1 MMMMDNNRKEALDK
15 ATKAKQKMMVEA
27 EMMKQLQPTVPEV
40 TADNIDLQPMI
51 NPNPKPDGPV
61 INPNVFNPG
70 NLYPGISGTSK
81 LAANWNPMMDPAAG
95 QNLGI
100 AGTELIGTT
109 SPVASGRLG
118 IDLLS

>member
-1 MMMMDNNRKEALDK
+1 MDNNRKEALDK
-15 ATKAKQKMMVEA
+15 ASKAKQKMMVQA

-51 NPNPKPDGPV
+51 NLNPKPEGPV
-61 INPNVFNPG
+61 INANVFNAG
-70 NLYPGISGTSK
+70 NLYPGVSGTSK

-95 QNLGI
+95 QKLGI

-109 SPVASGRLG
+109 LPVASGRLG

>member
-15 ATKAKQKMMVEA
+15 ATKAKQKMMMAA

-40 TADNIDLQPMI
+40 TAANIDMQPAI
-51 NPNPKPDGPV
+51 IPNPKPEGPV

-95 QNLGI
+95 QNLGKE
-100 AGTELIGTT
+100 GPVGTT
-109 SPVASGRLG
+109 SPVTSGTLG
-118 IDLLS
+118 IDFLS

>member
-1 MMMMDNNRKEALDK
+1 MEDNRKEALNK
-15 ATKAKQKMMVEA
+15 ATKAKQKMAVEA

-40 TADNIDLQPMI
+40 TAGSIDMQPGI
-51 NPNPKPDGPV
+51 NPNPKPEGPV

-95 QNLGI
+95 QNLGKV
-100 AGTELIGTT
+100 GKVLEGPVGTT

>member
-1 MMMMDNNRKEALDK
+1 MMMDNNRKEALDK
-15 ATKAKQKMMVEA
+15 ATKAKQKMMIEA

-40 TADNIDLQPMI
+40 TADNTDLQPMI

-61 INPNVFNPG
+61 VNPNVFNPG

-95 QNLGI
+95 QNLGK
-100 AGTELIGTT
+100 AGVDFTP
-109 SPVASGRLG
+109 PVVSGRLG
-118 IDLLS
+118 IELPI

>member
-1 MMMMDNNRKEALDK
+1 MAKGKMPPQLVEYFKNKNKEKDDGTKLSDKEKRKEALDK
-15 ATKAKQKMMVEA
+15 ATKAKQKMMVQA

-51 NPNPKPDGPV
+51 NPNPKPEGPV
-61 INPNVFNPG
+61 IGANVFNPG

-95 QNLGI
+95 
-100 AGTELIGTT
+100 
-109 SPVASGRLG
+109 
-118 IDLLS
+118 